1 MKDPSLPF
9 LDNPRRLDEASRQRL
24 RAVGR
29 ELRLLAASVPA
40 LDIICHDLARIVERL
55 SRLEDVAALDEM
67 QVVLHLGR
75 PDDAPVPG
83 TLQRLLGGEEEP

>member
-1 MKDPSLPF
+1 MPF
-9 LDNPRRLDEASRQRL
+9 LNNPRRLDEASRQRL
-24 RAVGR
+24 AAVAR

-40 LDIICHDLARIVERL
+40 LDIVCHDLARIVERL

-75 PDDAPVPG
+75 SEDAPVPG
-83 TLQRLLGGEEEP
+83 TIHRLLEDGDEV

>member
-9 LDNPRRLDEASRQRL
+9 LDNPRRLDEASRERL
-24 RAVGR
+24 AAVAR

-40 LDIICHDLARIVERL
+40 LDIVCHDLARIVERL
-55 SRLEDVAALDEM
+55 SRLEDIAVLDEM

-75 PDDAPVPG
+75 PDETPVPG
-83 TLQRLLGGEEEP
+83 TIHDPLEGGDGG

>member
-1 MKDPSLPF
+1 MPF
-9 LDNPRRLDEASRQRL
+9 FDSPRRLDEPSRQRL
-24 RAVGR
+24 VAVAR

-55 SRLEDVAALDEM
+55 ARLEDVSALDEM

-75 PDDAPVPG
+75 LDDKPLPE
-83 TLQRLLGGEEEP
+83 TLQDLLGGDQI